1 MLPEVPLIGGPMM
14 GLWRNKSCVV
24 LDSDSLSLYSLG
36 SKLNQLILR
45 ELALSVTQISTENGG
60 QDSGI
65 FGSLSPHTPFA
76 LQTAWGMS
84 VT

>member
-1 MLPEVPLIGGPMM
+1 MLAEVPLIGGPMM

-24 LDSDSLSLYSLG
+24 LDSLSLYSLG

-65 FGSLSPHTPFA
+65 LGSLSPHTPFA